1 MKSDQERVFVVVDP
15 TATDHIALQRAIITA
30 RFRTT
35 APKLYVFIAVD
46 SESIDT
52 RATNDSLFKNSQ
64 WFEDEIHAPLKK
76 EGLDYQIEISWS
88 SEWQRSILKSAN
100 RFGAD
105 AILLPIQKKKKHTL
119 RLTFSESK
127 WKVLKKATC
136 PVILVRPGAAEQR
149 KVILAAVNFQ
159 GIGDQQ
165 RLLNANVLA
174 RGKWLAENYGAEL
187 HVVNAWKDSM
197 NYPDRGKLAKEAGLP
212 SKNIHV
218 VPGYTDEAVAKT
230 ASEIS
235 ADLVIIGTLGQTGQ
249 TDTRRG
255 NTAERVISGLDVDVV
270 VVNTEYESQAPLT

>member
-15 TATDHIALQRAIITA
+15 TASEHIALQRAIITA
-30 RFRTT
+30 RFRKPSPT
-35 APKLYVFIAVD
+35 LYIFVAVD

-105 AILLPIQKKKKHTL
+105 VILLPIQKKKKHTL

-149 KVILAAVNFQ
+149 KSILAAVNFQ
-159 GIGDQQ
+159 AIGDQQ
-165 RLLNANVLA
+165 RLLNANILA
-174 RGKWLAENYGAEL
+174 RGKWLAEHYGAEL

-197 NYPDRGKLAKEAGLP
+197 NYPDRGKLAKETNLP

-230 ASEIS
+230 AQEIN
-235 ADLVIIGTLGQTGQ
+235 ADLVIMGTLGQTGQ
-249 TDTRRG
+249 TATRRG
-255 NTAERVISGLDVDVV
+255 NTAERVISALDVDVV
-270 VVNTEYESQAPLT
+270 VVNTEYQS

>member
-15 TATDHIALQRAIITA
+15 TASEHIALQRAIITA
-30 RFRTT
+30 RFRKPSPT
-35 APKLYVFIAVD
+35 LYIFVAVD

-105 AILLPIQKKKKHTL
+105 VILLPIKKKKKHTL

-149 KVILAAVNFQ
+149 KTILAAVNFQ
-159 GIGDQQ
+159 AIGDQQ
-165 RLLNANVLA
+165 RLLNANILA
-174 RGKWLAENYGAEL
+174 RGKWLAEHYGAEL

-197 NYPDRGKLAKEAGLP
+197 NYPDRGKLAKETNLP

-230 ASEIS
+230 AQEIN
-235 ADLVIIGTLGQTGQ
+235 ADLVIMGTLGQTGQ
-249 TDTRRG
+249 TATRRG
-255 NTAERVISGLDVDVV
+255 NTAERVISALDVDVV
-270 VVNTEYESQAPLT
+270 VVNTEYQS

>member
-1 MKSDQERVFVVVDP
+1 MKPDQEKVFVVVDP

-149 KVILAAVNFQ
+149 KIILAAVNFQ
-159 GIGDQQ
+159 AIGEQQ
-165 RLLNANVLA
+165 RLLNANVLT

-197 NYPDRGKLAKEAGLP
+197 NYPDRGKLAKETGLP

-230 ASEIS
+230 VKEID
-235 ADLVIIGTLGQTGQ
+235 ADLVIMGTLGQTGQ

-270 VVNTEYESQAPLT
+270 VVNTEYQS

>member
-235 ADLVIIGTLGQTGQ
+235 ADSDYRDLR
-249 TDTRRG
+249 TDWT
-255 NTAERVISGLDVDVV
+255 D
-270 VVNTEYESQAPLT
+270 